1 VTVDEPLSLKRLL
14 QPQSVAIVGISPE
27 PASIGGAV
35 LANLERFEY
44 RGEVHLVSRKQHSI
58 AGRSSVGSIDELPA
72 GIDTAVLCI
81 PAAGVTGALKSCAA
95 RGIGAAVIYA
105 AGFAEIGAEGRAAQK
120 NMARQAREAGILVN
134 GPNCIGFVNFCD
146 GVPLTYEPLAPLVL
160 KGLPLVGVLA
170 QSGAMASSLRNA
182 FLQKQIGISHVIST
196 GNEATLGLEDFM
208 AFLVVDG
215 RATAIVIFAEQIR
228 RPRKFL
234 EIAREAKRRGKHVVM
249 LHPGRSVRA
258 RASAASHTGALAGD
272 HAIMAAL
279 VEQSGVVLVDTTE
292 ELIDTAEML
301 ARFPVPSPQG
311 AAVVTNSG
319 AFKGF
324 ALDFCEAIGLELAD
338 LSSSTLAEVSKAL
351 PSFAAVENPLD
362 VTGQV
367 IKEPAI
373 LTNTARP
380 LLADPGVGLLIA
392 VVPGGPKQ
400 ATDKA
405 DAILPVLTSA
415 SKPVTMAVMGDE
427 VALPPGYSER
437 LREANI
443 AFFRSPERAL
453 RALAHVTRCARDR
466 FSPERAAP
474 RPTLPA
480 IDLPAT
486 GILPEY
492 AAKAILSRIGIGVP
506 KGALAR
512 DAGDARR
519 IAAGIGFPVVLKAQ
533 SSALTHKS
541 KAGAVLIGI
550 PDLGQEPDAALS
562 RNGNGLPA
570 ALGLPRSWDEIGP
583 GHLVIAQEALE

>member
-14 QPQSVAIVGISPE
+14 RPQSVAIVGISPE

-324 ALDFCEAIGLELAD
+324 ALDFCEAIGLELAAEHQD
-338 LSSSTLAEVSKAL
+338 ELRGIIGLESGAYAPGRYNDFLHHPAIHGGELCASYTYGLNSPLSPETNRRENWWYYSQSGPGIYQGDVHFYSNDWDAREDVRRIDTAKCRVAL
-351 PSFAAVENPLD
+351 LTGEYDYSCTPAMTATVAQTIAGAHFTVMTGMGHFPMVENYP
-362 VTGQV
+362 
-367 IKEPAI
+367 E
-373 LTNTARP
+373 
-380 LLADPGVGLLIA
+380 
-392 VVPGGPKQ
+392 
-400 ATDKA
+400 
-405 DAILPVLTSA
+405 
-415 SKPVTMAVMGDE
+415 
-427 VALPPGYSER
+427 
-437 LREANI
+437 
-443 AFFRSPERAL
+443 FRRYL
-453 RALAHVTRCARDR
+453 
-466 FSPERAAP
+466 
-474 RPTLPA
+474 
-480 IDLPAT
+480 
-486 GILPEY
+486 LPE
-492 AAKAILSRIGIGVP
+492 LERM
-506 KGALAR
+506 LA
-512 DAGDARR
+512 
-519 IAAGIGFPVVLKAQ
+519 
-533 SSALTHKS
+533 
-541 KAGAVLIGI
+541 
-550 PDLGQEPDAALS
+550 
-562 RNGNGLPA
+562 
-570 ALGLPRSWDEIGP
+570 
-583 GHLVIAQEALE
+583 